1 MCSDAEDLRSRA
13 EWDGVSGTSRRRLLA
28 NLQRL
33 SYLTLKAAQILT
45 PKIGHIPSSVMIPQR
60 RFSTLLDQAFLYQQN
75 RCLYHN
81 SSANSRT
88 FSLYT
93 DHMCDKSV
101 FPTVT
106 TAILEIHSDEVWN
119 LEWSHSGNFLATASK
134 DKSAIIWRIGV
145 SSVIPC
151 MDQGRPMDMRM
162 LTMYQSDRDPN
173 TREYSPQ
180 HILREHA
187 YHVGCVAWSPNDSIL
202 LTASESTIKM
212 WNARVSIGGTL
223 SCAILIHS
231 IHRQVFVCTSLMVTK
246 K

>member
-1 MCSDAEDLRSRA
+1 MP
-13 EWDGVSGTSRRRLLA
+13 
-28 NLQRL
+28 
-33 SYLTLKAAQILT
+33 ILT
-45 PKIGHIPSSVMIPQR
+45 PTVGHIPSSVMIPQR
-60 RFSTLLDQAFLYQQN
+60 RFSTLLDQAYSYQQS

-81 SSANSRT
+81 SSANART

-106 TAILEIHSDEVWN
+106 TASLEIHTDEVWN

-145 SSVIPC
+145 SNFPSIVQARSV
-151 MDQGRPMDMRM
+151 DMRT
-162 LTMYQSDRDPN
+162 LTTFQSDSDPN
-173 TREYSPQ
+173 TREYYPQ
-180 HILREHA
+180 HVLREHP

-212 WNARVSIGGTL
+212 WNARVGIGGTL
-223 SCAILIHS
+223 SCAILTRRFTDRHLYA
-231 IHRQVFVCTSLMVTK
+231 CP
-246 K
+246 